1 MPYLMEKNNDKS
13 FVAINYISCKAD
25 YRERFEELFST
36 RAHAI
41 DRMPGFKHMEV
52 LKPKDEGGDYLIV
65 SHWDSEEQFSSWTN
79 SPEFREGH
87 KRGFEDIK
95 LARERGEEPPMS
107 SDFKTYRVI
116 SK

>member
-1 MPYLMEKNNDKS
+1 MDKDNNNARA
-13 FVAINYISCKAD
+13 FVAINYISCKAG
-25 YRERFEELFST
+25 YRQRFEELFST

-41 DRMPGFKHMEV
+41 DRMPGFKYMEV
-52 LKPKDEGGDYLIV
+52 LRPQDENGHYLIV
-65 SHWDSEEQFSSWTN
+65 SHWESEEHFASWAN

-87 KRGFEDIK
+87 KRGFEDVK

-107 SDFKTYRVI
+107 SDFKTYKVI

>member
-1 MPYLMEKNNDKS
+1 METNNDKN

-25 YRERFEELFST
+25 YRQRFEELFST
-36 RAHAI
+36 RARAI

-52 LKPKDEGGDYLIV
+52 LKPQDEGGDYLIV
-65 SHWDSEEQFSSWTN
+65 SHWDSEEHFASWSS

-95 LARERGEEPPMS
+95 LARERGEDPPMS
-107 SDFKTYRVI
+107 SDFKTYKVI